1 MSLNS
6 HFLSCRPDSLLFPQ
20 LQSVLWDRASVRVGE
35 QHAPRQEERRNHE
48 ALERVSRS
56 VNTIVLN
63 LTTSLIVIT
72 LLLRCHLQPTV
83 DGGRLQQ
90 CRRLSLQVLR
100 PLALQAVPRRRGGQR
115 RRSQR
120 HLCQLERIRPGG
132 CERQLPV
139 RLTGGT
145 REKGRKSCTFL
156 SSCLWGGKKQQWIC
170 WKRFLMFEVFA
181 LNIKLERRT
190 QMEDRE
196 AGWIQKGE
204 PLLDNVNCYK
214 LQENFSGENKTEI
227 QNRAEGES
235 DNEGQTHTKQKEIKT
250 RKHFRQW
257 KNVNTKK
264 KISKIKKGT
273 KTHRNWTENQAWVG
287 PVVICTEVVWHC
299 DYTKV

>member
-63 LTTSLIVIT
+63 LTTSLIFIT

-90 CRRLSLQVLR
+90 CRRLSLKVLR

-156 SSCLWGGKKQQWIC
+156 SSCLWGGKKTTVDLLETFPHVWSLC
-170 WKRFLMFEVFA
+170 FE
-181 LNIKLERRT
+181 
-190 QMEDRE
+190 
-196 AGWIQKGE
+196 
-204 PLLDNVNCYK
+204 
-214 LQENFSGENKTEI
+214 
-227 QNRAEGES
+227 
-235 DNEGQTHTKQKEIKT
+235 HKT
-250 RKHFRQW
+250 RKKDSNGGHGSRL
-257 KNVNTKK
+257 NTKGRAF
-264 KISKIKKGT
+264 IG
-273 KTHRNWTENQAWVG
+273 Q
-287 PVVICTEVVWHC
+287 C
-299 DYTKV
+299 